1 MNQTKAV
8 LLWLKTGQTIS
19 SMEAFA
25 ELGVTRLS
33 SIIYT
38 LRHRGYEIESEDDS
52 IVNRFGKTVHFS
64 RYKLVGQMELEEA

>member
-8 LLWLKTGQTIS
+8 LNWLMTGESIS

-33 SIIYT
+33 AKIFN
-38 LRHRGYEIESEDDS
+38 LRKRGYNIVSEQAYTINRYGSTVRFVRYRLEEDDES
-52 IVNRFGKTVHFS
+52 DD
-64 RYKLVGQMELEEA
+64 